1 MEDNLWRQKAVE
13 RRAELKE
20 LGKRRKELNSSR
32 ENWKNKYIAQKQRA
46 DLLEKELTSIKKK
59 LSDIMRD

>member
-20 LGKRRKELNSSR
+20 PGKRRKELNSS
-32 ENWKNKYIAQKQRA
+32 
-46 DLLEKELTSIKKK
+46 LEKTGKTNISLKNNEPIYLKRNLLPLKKN
-59 LSDIMRD
+59 